1 MRGILSVK
9 WTDRGIIR
17 MDTAACASRSDREPL
32 ACRPGNRPAIRA
44 RSRKRRGFMTFL
56 IDGYNLMHFLGLVRP
71 RGTRSLEKSRL
82 DLQQWLHR
90 THGQQVGDVWVI
102 YDGRVSPRPD
112 HIQDDRGLRIQFST
126 GQAADDLIEELIRRQ
141 TQP

>member
-1 MRGILSVK
+1 MRGILSGK
-9 WTDRGIIR
+9 WTDVGIIGR
-17 MDTAACASRSDREPL
+17 DPAVGASRWDREPL

-90 THGQQVGDVWVI
+90 THGQQVGDGWVT
-102 YDGRVSPRPD
+102 YDCRVTPRPD
-112 HIQDDRGLRIQFST
+112 HIQDDHGLRIPFST
-126 GQAADDLIEELIRRQ
+126 
-141 TQP
+141 